1 MYGVRHNL
9 VEEFPE
15 YSRYIE
21 YLKTND
27 LEFASLL
34 ARYDQ
39 TDKRIYGYAR
49 NQQSTTDAHMEQLK
63 RLRVRLKDILYQRL
77 RTAPLAVG
85 T

>member
-9 VEEFPE
+9 NDEFPE
-15 YSRYIE
+15 YSGYIG

-34 ARYDQ
+34 ARYDE

-49 NQQSTTDAHMEQLK
+49 KQQPITDAHMESLK
-63 RLRVRLKDILYQRL
+63 RLRVRLKDIIYQRL
-77 RTAPLAVG
+77 RSMPALASA
-85 T
+85 

>member
-15 YSRYIE
+15 YSQYIE

-49 NQQSTTDAHMEQLK
+49 NQQATTDAHMEQLK
-63 RLRVRLKDILYQRL
+63 RLRVRLKDSLYRRL
-77 RTAPLAVG
+77 RTAPLALS

>member
-9 VEEFPE
+9 NDEFPE
-15 YSRYIE
+15 YSGYIG

-34 ARYDQ
+34 ARYDE

-49 NQQSTTDAHMEQLK
+49 QQQPTTDAHMESLK
-63 RLRVRLKDILYQRL
+63 RLRVRLKDVIYRRL
-77 RTAPLAVG
+77 KTMPTLASA
-85 T
+85 